1 MSHIPNRNIRE
12 KVYRASHTRAS
23 EFTEND
29 GGSDKN
35 NVAYIYD
42 MLGLKKDRGRML
54 GFNSTAEMS
63 IATKMASSVESVIDF
78 LKMILEKALPAALR
92 EFEEITLFARSNG
105 GDKYSE
111 ENLEGLMPWDISFW
125 SQRLK
130 ESTFNLKEEELR
142 SFLPFPSVLDGMF
155 GLVERIFNIKV
166 KKADGEV
173 DVGDKDVSFFNVF
186 DKDSQKH
193 IGRFYLDL
201 YSRPAEKRGGAWMNV
216 CIGKSEAVDRD
227 IPVAY
232 LNCNGSPPIGDT
244 PSLMTFH
251 EVKTLFH
258 EFGHGLQH
266 MLTTATVG
274 DVAGLH
280 GIARDA
286 REISSQ
292 FMENWCYNKNTLRG
306 LTDQPLPESI
316 RMGVKLIELKTYGA
330 GMMICRQILLS
341 LLDMELYHD
350 FDPEFAK
357 NGGPTVFDVHRSK
370 AKQCTPYTTLI
381 ENDRFLCTF
390 HHIFGGAYSA
400 GYYSYMWAEVM
411 AADAF
416 GAFEEVG
423 LNNAEKVKEV
433 GLKFRDTILSLGGGI
448 DPMLVFKEFRGR
460 EPSPDALLRQYGL
473 V

>member
-1 MSHIPNRNIRE
+1 MYE
-12 KVYRASHTRAS
+12 
-23 EFTEND
+23 
-29 GGSDKN
+29 
-35 NVAYIYD
+35 
-42 MLGLKKDRGRML
+42 MLELKKERGRML

-63 IATKMASSVESVIDF
+63 IVTKMASSVESVIDF
-78 LKMILEKALPAALR
+78 LEMILEKALPAALR

-105 GDKYSE
+105 GDKYSQ

-155 GLVERIFNIKV
+155 GIVERIFNIEV
-166 KKADGEV
+166 KEADGEV
-173 DVGDKDVSFFNVF
+173 DVWDKDVSFFNVF

-193 IGRFYLDL
+193 IGSFYLDP
-201 YSRPAEKRGGAWMNV
+201 YSRPAEKRGGAWMKV
-216 CIGKSEAVDRD
+216 CIGKSEAVKRD

-244 PSLMTFH
+244 PSLMTFR
-251 EVKTLFH
+251 EVETLFH

-266 MLTTATVG
+266 MLTSATVG
-274 DVAGLH
+274 DVAGLN
-280 GIARDA
+280 GIPRDA
-286 REISSQ
+286 REFASQ
-292 FMENWCYNKNTLRG
+292 FMENWIYDKNTLRG
-306 LTDQPLPESI
+306 FAKHHKTDQPLPES
-316 RMGVKLIELKTYGA
+316 MVDKLIERKTYGA

-341 LLDMELYHD
+341 LLDMELHYD
-350 FDPEFAK
+350 FDPEFTK

-390 HHIFGGAYSA
+390 RHIFGGSYSA
-400 GYYSYMWAEVM
+400 GYYSYKWAEVM
-411 AADAF
+411 SSDAF
-416 GAFEEVG
+416 GAFEDVG
-423 LNNAEKVKEV
+423 LNNEEKVKEV

-448 DPMLVFKEFRGR
+448 DPMTVFKEFRGR